1 MTLILETNRL
11 QLVAY
16 EPEHLLALMES
27 DQRFEESFGLPPAE
41 GLGAF
46 LQSGDVSPEWV
57 ARLRASTTA
66 DPWLHGFGIVDRAS
80 QSVVGGVGFKAPPD
94 AQGEVEIAYGVVPM
108 FQNLG
113 YATEAA
119 RAGLDFAFGND
130 AVQRVIAHTKDE
142 NNASTRVLEK
152 CGFLRIGDVIDPE
165 DGLVW
170 RWELARRVSEPRKHE
185 HTRT

>member
-1 MTLILETNRL
+1 MTLILETPRL

-16 EPEHLLALMES
+16 EPAHLLALMES
-27 DQRFEESFGLPPAE
+27 DRRFEESFGLPPAA
-41 GLGAF
+41 GLGTF
-46 LQSGDVSPEWV
+46 LQSGDVSPDWV
-57 ARLRASTTA
+57 ASVRASTHG
-66 DPWLHGFGIVDRAS
+66 DPWVHGFGIVDRVS
-80 QSVVGGVGFKAPPD
+80 QSVVGGVGFKGPPN

-119 RAGLDFAFGND
+119 TAGADFAFGND

-142 NNASTRVLEK
+142 HNASTRVLEK

-165 DGLVW
+165 DGLVC
-170 RWELARRVSEPRKHE
+170 RWELARRVPS
-185 HTRT
+185 